1 MLSKW
6 KHVGVT
12 QVAFRKY
19 SRGTKITFGMNQT
32 FLSFLHT
39 AVVLWHRGAVL

>member
-6 KHVGVT
+6 KYVGVT
-12 QVAFRKY
+12 EVAFHKY
-19 SRGTKITFGMNQT
+19 FRGMKIMFGMNQT

-39 AVVLWHRGAVL
+39 AVGLLM